1 MEWKVVLFDFDDTL
15 FLKTIYDVVPGISE
29 ILKTLIQKNLII
41 GMITYNHRATSI
53 LETYD
58 LDKYFT
64 FITNVRS
71 KTEWK
76 STVFKTNPYFTN
88 IKDKREILFFD
99 NDPFNIYDMSKLG
112 LTCFLVNP
120 VNGLSKDLIMNL
132 LKHNYKGM
140 QKQLIESLGNVYNY
154 VERTTYT
161 QNLSQVEQLLLLK

>member
-1 MEWKVVLFDFDDTL
+1 
-15 FLKTIYDVVPGISE
+15 
-29 ILKTLIQKNLII
+29 
-41 GMITYNHRATSI
+41 
-53 LETYD
+53 
-58 LDKYFT
+58 
-64 FITNVRS
+64 
-71 KTEWK
+71 
-76 STVFKTNPYFTN
+76 
-88 IKDKREILFFD
+88 
-99 NDPFNIYDMSKLG
+99 MSKLG